1 VVKGGTIRDDQVTG
15 TIGESKIVVPK
26 YNYMAVLSKKADT
39 YKSIAFW
46 FENKKYNEPYKLN
59 EHAVSVEELE
69 ELTGIDFFHNLP
81 DEIESVVEKQKNI
94 SDWPG
99 L

>member
-1 VVKGGTIRDDQVTG
+1 
-15 TIGESKIVVPK
+15 
-26 YNYMAVLSKKADT
+26 MAVLSKKADT

-46 FENKKYNEPYKLN
+46 FENRFYPLPYKLEN
-59 EHAVSVEELE
+59 HAISVEELE

-81 DEIESVVEKQKNI
+81 NEIENVVEKQKRI